1 MLWFNASVATTLT
14 IPSPALYDT
23 WAECVAEFDGVGLDG
38 SGSWKVDGFG
48 PDRAS
53 FEALLEIAAAE
64 ADVSRTLPE
73 GHVHCDSYWI
83 TDPADTVI
91 GFMALRH
98 SLATD
103 FLRTKGGHIG
113 YSVRPSR
120 RRQGHASRA
129 LGLVLDR
136 ARERQLD
143 RVLVTCDESNTAS
156 ARTIE
161 SQGGVFENHV
171 GIKRRYW
178 ITL

>member
-1 MLWFNASVATTLT
+1 MATTLT
-14 IPSPALYDT
+14 IPSPALYDS
-23 WAECVAEFDGVGLDG
+23 WAECVTEFDGDGLDG

-53 FEALLEIAAAE
+53 FDALLEIAAAE
-64 ADVSRTLPE
+64 ADASRRLPE
-73 GHVHCDSYWI
+73 GLVHCDAYWI

-103 FLRTKGGHIG
+103 FLRTEGGHIG

-143 RVLVTCDESNTAS
+143 RILVTCDESNTAS
-156 ARTIE
+156 AHTIE

-171 GIKRRYW
+171 GVKRRDW